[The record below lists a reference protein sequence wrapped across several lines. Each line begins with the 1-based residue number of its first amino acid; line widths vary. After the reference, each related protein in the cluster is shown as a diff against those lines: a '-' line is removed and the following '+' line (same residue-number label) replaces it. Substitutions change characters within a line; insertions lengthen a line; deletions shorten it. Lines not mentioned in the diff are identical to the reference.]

1 LPPSQPFQPFPQP
14 SAQRF
19 SQRSAQPLDRPS
31 LRLLC
36 LSNGHGEDA
45 IAVQILQA
53 LQQQPQ
59 PPQVFALPI
68 VGQGRA
74 YVKQG
79 IPLIGPV
86 KSMPSGGFIHMDGRQ
101 LARDVQGGLVK
112 LTLEQMG
119 AVRSWVSAAGEAHS
133 KSLILAVGDVVPLG
147 MACWS
152 GAEYG
157 FVGTAKSEYYVRDEA
172 GLLARSSWW
181 DDRIERWTGCVY
193 LPWERWLLSR
203 SRCRAVFPRDELTA
217 ETLRRSQIP
226 AFALGNPMMDGLE
239 PIAPRP
245 DRSSFDQTNLD
256 RANPMVLLLPG
267 SRPPEAYANWEQLLM
282 AAATVEPELRS
293 QPLWFLAAIAPG
305 LDLSLLQAP
314 LVAHGWQPTQ
324 EPLAGFADQTAP
336 VFTCQNAK
344 LLLSAAFGDCLDWA
358 DWAIAMA
365 GTATEQFVGLGKPA
379 VIVPGQGPQFTPAFA
394 EAQSRLLGESVIL
407 VTDPAQVGQVAKQ
420 VLHPDRLHR
429 IAANGQRRM
438 GTAGSADRIAEC
450 LMQLG
455 QN

>member
-1 LPPSQPFQPFPQP
+1 
-14 SAQRF
+14 
-19 SQRSAQPLDRPS
+19 
-31 LRLLC
+31 
-36 LSNGHGEDA
+36 
-45 IAVQILQA
+45 LQA

-59 PPQVFALPI
+59 PPQLFALPI

-74 YVKQG
+74 YVQQG

-112 LTLEQMG
+112 LTLEQVG
-119 AVRSWVSAAGEAHS
+119 AVRSWVAAGEAAPAR
-133 KSLILAVGDVVPLG
+133 SLILAVGDVVPLG

-152 GAEYG
+152 GADYG

-172 GLLARSSWW
+172 GLLTRSSWW

-239 PIAPRP
+239 PIGPR
-245 DRSSFDQTNLD
+245 TD
-256 RANPMVLLLPG
+256 RATLDQANPIVLLLPG
-267 SRPPEAYANWEQLLM
+267 SRPPEAYANWEQLLR
-282 AAATVEPELRS
+282 AAAAVEQEVRS

-305 LDLSLLQAP
+305 LDLSLLQAT
-314 LVAHGWQPTQ
+314 LVTHGWQPSQ
-324 EPLAGFADQTAP
+324 DQLAGFADQAAP
-336 VFTCQNAK
+336 VFTRQNAK

-379 VIVPGQGPQFTPAFA
+379 VIVPGQGPQFTPVFA

-429 IAANGQRRM
+429 IAANGRRRM
-438 GTAGSADRIAEC
+438 GTAGAADRIAEC

-455 QN
+455 QS